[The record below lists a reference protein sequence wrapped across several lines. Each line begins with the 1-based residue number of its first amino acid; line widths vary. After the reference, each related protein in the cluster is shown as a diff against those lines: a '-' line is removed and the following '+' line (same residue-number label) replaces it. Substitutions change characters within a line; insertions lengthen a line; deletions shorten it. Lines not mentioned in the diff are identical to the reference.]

1 MKIKN
6 ILIVVSLV
14 AVFLGFVKLSQHV
27 GRFEKY
33 QIMAIDNGL
42 SPGIIWVSRTPDGK
56 ELFLRNCPKAEVGY
70 KFGYRDKY
78 YEITEVWV
86 SWNIWDKQE
95 ETLAYA
101 KEID

>member
-1 MKIKN
+1 
-6 ILIVVSLV
+6 VSLRKILLTILGV
-14 AVFLGFVKLSQHV
+14 AAFLGFVKLNQHV

-33 QIMAIDNGL
+33 QTMAIDNSL

-70 KFGYRDKY
+70 KFGHRDKY

-101 KEID
+101 EEID

>member
-1 MKIKN
+1 MKIKAV
-6 ILIVVSLV
+6 LLVVSLV
-14 AVFLGFVKLSQHV
+14 AAFLGFVKLNQHV

-33 QIMAIDNGL
+33 QIMALDDGL
-42 SPGIIWVSRTPDGK
+42 SPGIIEVSRTPDGK

>member
-1 MKIKN
+1 MTIKN
-6 ILIVVSLV
+6 VLIVVSLV
-14 AVFLGFVKLSQHV
+14 AVFLAWVKLGQHLN
-27 GRFEKY
+27 RFDKY
-33 QIMAIDNGL
+33 QIMALDDGL
-42 SPGIIWVSRTPDGK
+42 SPGIIWVSRTQDAK
-56 ELFLRNCPKAEVGY
+56 ELFLRNCPKAEIGY
-70 KFGYRDKY
+70 KFCCRDKY